1 MRRLDLGGLLPPG
14 CGARFLLTSRASTP
28 WSFPACSHRSPLL
41 HKEETESPGGSQ
53 HVWGHMA
60 PRGQSDVEAGA
71 RTLTQGL
78 ALPWQPRALPAS
90 LFLEVGFPQ
99 HVKHS
104 SAWVVGCWRHLLL
117 TSGMKFSMWQ
127 ILHSSPLPPLHP
139 HSLLSPRSR
148 PSSLPFPLPP
158 LPRSLPSPFLPHT
171 PRLPPCL

>member
-1 MRRLDLGGLLPPG
+1 M
-14 CGARFLLTSRASTP
+14 
-28 WSFPACSHRSPLL
+28 
-41 HKEETESPGGSQ
+41 
-53 HVWGHMA
+53 WGHMA

-104 SAWVVGCWRHLLL
+104 SAWVVDCWRHLLL

-127 ILHSSPLPPLHP
+127 ILHSSPPLHP
-139 HSLLSPRSR
+139 HSLLSPRSA
-148 PSSLPFPLPP
+148 PLPFLSLSLPCLVPSPPPSFPTLPG
-158 LPRSLPSPFLPHT
+158 SLPVSDTSL
-171 PRLPPCL
+171 